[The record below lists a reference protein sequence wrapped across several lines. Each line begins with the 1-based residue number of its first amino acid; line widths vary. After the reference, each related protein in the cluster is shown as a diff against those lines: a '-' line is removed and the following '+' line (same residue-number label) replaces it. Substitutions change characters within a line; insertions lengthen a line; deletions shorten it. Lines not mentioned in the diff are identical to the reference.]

1 MNFKDFIN
9 NPILKKG
16 LGYAGVVVAGVAA
29 ISNALSDQKK
39 EKEFKE
45 LKEAVS
51 ELQKNK

>member
-1 MNFKDFIN
+1 MKFGEIVK
-9 NPILKKG
+9 NPIFQKG
-16 LGYAGVVVAGVAA
+16 LGYVGVVVAGVAA